1 MTAIILTIHSL
12 LVLALIV
19 LVLLQRS
26 DGGAL
31 GIGGGG
37 GGGLMSGR
45 AAANAMTRFTSI
57 LAAGFFA
64 TSLGL
69 AVMAGG
75 GETDETVIEELTG
88 QAAPDPAAA
97 PGELTTEDLLGTLG
111 SDSADD
117 APAAAAIE
125 DALEAVGADAP
136 TAATDAAPA
145 ETPTEEPAEGDPNG

>member
-1 MTAIILTIHSL
+1 MIAIILTMHSL
-12 LVLALIV
+12 IVLALIV

-45 AAANAMTRFTSI
+45 AAANTLTRLTSL

-88 QAAPDPAAA
+88 QVAPDPTAA
-97 PGELTTEDLLGTLG
+97 PGETTTQDLLGTLG
-111 SDSADD
+111 SDSADET
-117 APAAAAIE
+117 PAGPSIE

-136 TAATDAAPA
+136 EEASDAPA
-145 ETPTEEPAEGDPNG
+145 ETTTEEPAEGEPNG

>member
-37 GGGLMSGR
+37 GGLMSGR
-45 AAANAMTRFTSI
+45 AAANTLTRLTSV

-75 GETDETVIEELTG
+75 GESDETVIEQLTG
-88 QAAPDPAAA
+88 QAAPDPTAA

-111 SDSADD
+111 SDSAVEL
-117 APAAAAIE
+117 PAGPSIE
-125 DALEAVGADAP
+125 EALEAVGADTPEEAS
-136 TAATDAAPA
+136 DAPA
-145 ETPTEEPAEGDPNG
+145 ETSTEEPAESDPNG

>member
-1 MTAIILTIHSL
+1 MIAIILTLHSL
-12 LVLALIV
+12 IVLALIV

-37 GGGLMSGR
+37 GGLMSGR
-45 AAANAMTRFTSI
+45 AAANTLTRLTSI

-75 GETDETVIEELTG
+75 GESDETVIEELTG
-88 QAAPDPAAA
+88 QAAPAPSAV
-97 PGELTTEDLLGTLG
+97 PGETTTQDLLGTLG
-111 SDSADD
+111 SDSADET
-117 APAAAAIE
+117 PAGPSIE

-136 TAATDAAPA
+136 EEAGDAPA
-145 ETPTEEPAEGDPNG
+145 ETSTEEPAESDPNG

>member
-12 LVLALIV
+12 LVLSLIV

-37 GGGLMSGR
+37 GGLMSGR
-45 AAANAMTRFTSI
+45 AAANTLTRLTSI

-75 GETDETVIEELTG
+75 GETDETVIEQLTG
-88 QAAPDPAAA
+88 QTAPAPSAA
-97 PGELTTEDLLGTLG
+97 PGETTTDDLLGTLG
-111 SDSADD
+111 SDSADET
-117 APAAAAIE
+117 PAGPSVE
-125 DALEAVGADAP
+125 EALEAVGADAP
-136 TAATDAAPA
+136 EEASDAPA
-145 ETPTEEPAEGDPNG
+145 ETPTEEPAEGEPNG

>member
-12 LVLALIV
+12 IVVALIV

-45 AAANAMTRFTSI
+45 AAANTLTRLTSI

-88 QAAPDPAAA
+88 QAAPDPTAVAAD
-97 PGELTTEDLLGTLG
+97 PTTDDLLGTLG
-111 SDSADD
+111 SDSANET
-117 APAAAAIE
+117 PALSIE
-125 DALEAVGADAP
+125 DALEAVGADTP
-136 TAATDAAPA
+136 AAEADEAPA
-145 ETPTEEPAEGDPNG
+145 EPSTEEPAEGEPNG

>member
-1 MTAIILTIHSL
+1 MIAIILTIHSL
-12 LVLALIV
+12 IVLALIV

-37 GGGLMSGR
+37 GGLMSGR
-45 AAANAMTRFTSI
+45 AAANTLTRLTSI

-75 GETDETVIEELTG
+75 GETDATVIEELTG
-88 QAAPDPAAA
+88 QAAPDPNAEVGD
-97 PGELTTEDLLGTLG
+97 PTTQDLLGTLG
-111 SDSADD
+111 SDSADET
-117 APAAAAIE
+117 PAAPSIE

-136 TAATDAAPA
+136 A
-145 ETPTEEPAEGDPNG
+145 ETPTEEPADGEPNG